1 MRILM
6 TNWNYA
12 PEFSGAGLQC
22 HRLSLELVKL
32 GIKVEVLTGTKNKQ
46 LVGCDYIDGI
56 KVNRVLRDKTT
67 TMRHIRYGWDM
78 FRFIIKNHSK
88 FDLIHSHGF
97 IAPVNLAAKLT
108 GLPLVQKITNFNVD
122 DPITVRK
129 RQFGYLFMSLFNMS
143 RVIVPTS
150 SLLEKTCEQQKRK
163 EQFYTRLSNG
173 VNPNLF
179 RPVPEEEKINL
190 RHRFSIPEDHVVLLT
205 VGSVNYNK
213 GMDLMIK
220 ALSELKRTISKKFTL
235 LIVGPNKLCR
245 NYALGTFKVDEF
257 SQKMLKLIGDSDLYK
272 NIKFEG
278 VQANIQEYMQAADIY
293 IHASRQEGQ
302 PNAVIEAMACGLPVV
317 ANYLPGITDEL
328 LQNGKYGYVVN
339 CENTKEFASGIRVL
353 INNDNLRKRIAA
365 YARVEVLQS
374 YNLWKI
380 AEKYRSLYYR
390 VLHHESVHDTKTL
403 PSNQSLLSILN
414 NIKLK

>member
-1 MRILM
+1 
-6 TNWNYA
+6 
-12 PEFSGAGLQC
+12 
-22 HRLSLELVKL
+22 VKL
-32 GIKVEVLTGTKNKQ
+32 GMNVEVLTGTKNVA
-46 LVGCDYIDGI
+46 LVGSDYIDGI
-56 KVNRVLRDKTT
+56 KVNRILRDRSTRLK
-67 TMRHIRYGWDM
+67 HVRYGWNM
-78 FRFIIKNHSK
+78 FRFILKNRNK

-122 DPITVRK
+122 DPMTVRK
-129 RQFGYLFMSLFNMS
+129 RKFGYLLMSLFNMS
-143 RVIVPTS
+143 RVVVPTS
-150 SLLEKTCEQQKRK
+150 SLLEKTCERQKSK
-163 EQFYTRLSNG
+163 GPFYTRLSNG
-173 VNPNLF
+173 VNSNLF
-179 RPVPEEEKINL
+179 RPVTDEEKINL
-190 RHRFSIPEDHVVLLT
+190 RRKLFIPEDHVVLLT

-220 ALSELKRTISKKFTL
+220 ALAELKKTVTKKFTL

-245 NYALGTFKVDEF
+245 NFALGTFKVDEF
-257 SQKMLKLIGDSDLYK
+257 SQHMLKLIADYGLYR
-272 NIKFEG
+272 NVKFEG
-278 VQANIQEYMQAADIY
+278 VQANIHQYMQAADIY
-293 IHASRQEGQ
+293 IHPSRQEGQ
-302 PNAVIEAMACGLPVV
+302 PNSIIEAMACGLPVV

-328 LQNGKYGYVVN
+328 LQNGKYGYIVN
-339 CENTKEFASGIRVL
+339 CDETVRFASAIRVL
-353 INNDNLRKRIAA
+353 INNDSLRKRIAA

-390 VLHHESVHDTKTL
+390 VLRHEPVNNSKTL